1 MLERGRERERK
12 RERKQRKL
20 GQKKRAGEFYIC
32 MGGFGNMIILTLR
45 YNLWIGPLFGVLTL
59 RDMLVLHK

>member
-1 MLERGRERERK
+1 VKETGAEKNVQEN
-12 RERKQRKL
+12 
-20 GQKKRAGEFYIC
+20 YIC
-32 MGGFGNMIILTLR
+32 MGGFGNTIILTLR